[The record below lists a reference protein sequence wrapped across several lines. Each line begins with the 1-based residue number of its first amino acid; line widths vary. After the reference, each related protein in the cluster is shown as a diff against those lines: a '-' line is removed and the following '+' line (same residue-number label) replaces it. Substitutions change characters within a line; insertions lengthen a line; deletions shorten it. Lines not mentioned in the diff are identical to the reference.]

1 MPLPILPPHNL
12 HHKTTEAW
20 DPGAYLD
27 LLLPSDKEI
36 SNRTEMPKVIWTLKD
51 SEWKYVGEKMLRSF
65 VFRCHKEIIPPTS
78 LGNP

>member
-36 SNRTEMPKVIWTLKD
+36 SNRTEMPKVI
-51 SEWKYVGEKMLRSF
+51 
-65 VFRCHKEIIPPTS
+65 
-78 LGNP
+78 